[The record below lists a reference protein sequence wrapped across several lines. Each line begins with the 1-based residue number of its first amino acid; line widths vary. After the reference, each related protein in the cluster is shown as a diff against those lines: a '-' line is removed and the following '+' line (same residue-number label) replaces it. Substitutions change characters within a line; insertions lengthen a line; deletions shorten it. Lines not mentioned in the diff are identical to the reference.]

1 MKYSLLLYLAF
12 SLLFSCSKT
21 NKTTNKEQQP
31 PNQMEE
37 SEIPREGEE
46 SDEVESYDFSSE
58 HHFAARFNFT
68 KDKMELRQA
77 DKLEGKFPLL
87 IAPAFDAFAVIY
99 DEGELVSFYAFP
111 NPLENSPR
119 QEAVTQAEETLLLPS
134 FLTTHTNLNDVYIG
148 VYEIAAYIDNW
159 EARVRT
165 KAQLKKSITEGF
177 LKELYQLDPKSL
189 QVALQKV
196 D

>member
-1 MKYSLLLYLAF
+1 MKYSLLLYLTF

-21 NKTTNKEQQP
+21 NKTTNNEQPP

-37 SEIPREGEE
+37 SEIQEEEE
-46 SDEVESYDFSSE
+46 SSEVETYDITSQY
-58 HHFAARFNFT
+58 HFAARFNFT
-68 KDKMELRQA
+68 KEKMELRQVN
-77 DKLEGKFPLL
+77 KLAGVFPLL

-99 DEGELVSFYAFP
+99 DENELLSFFAFP

-134 FLTTHTNLNDVYIG
+134 FLATHTNVNKVHIG
-148 VYEIAAYIDNW
+148 VYEVAAYIDNW

-177 LKELYQLDPKSL
+177 LKELYVLDANQL